1 MRVDYSALT
10 SSPPN
15 LIMVSISLTSV
26 LKILASLV
34 PSVERRGWRA
44 VEVHWRELTRLVSSD
59 FRSVRVLGALGAR
72 LLNSYSI
79 LVKVF
84 VSKKNKVEKPLV
96 ANRSVF

>member
-1 MRVDYSALT
+1 
-10 SSPPN
+10 
-15 LIMVSISLTSV
+15 MVSIILTSV

-59 FRSVRVLGALGAR
+59 FRSVRVLGAFGAR

-79 LVKVF
+79 FEKVF
-84 VSKKNKVEKPLV
+84 HRHFFFGHRFFILKIKLKKIIECVPTIFV
-96 ANRSVF
+96 V